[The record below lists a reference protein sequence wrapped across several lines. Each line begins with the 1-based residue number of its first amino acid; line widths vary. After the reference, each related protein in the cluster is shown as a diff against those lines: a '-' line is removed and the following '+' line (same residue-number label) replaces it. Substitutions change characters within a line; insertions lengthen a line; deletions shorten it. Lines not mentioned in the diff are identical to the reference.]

1 MQMKKFSKKITVLIL
16 LFATIT
22 LNNTPSLP
30 HQSLEHNI
38 AVCGDEFPL
47 IDLYNIDYSIFS

>member
-16 LFATIT
+16 LFAAIT

-30 HQSLEHNI
+30 HQSPEHNI
-38 AVCGDEFPL
+38 TVCGDEFPD
-47 IDLYNIDYSIFS
+47 IDLYSITPSISS